1 MGEWDERSEWLQ
13 HAGASP
19 DGRQRE
25 QAPALHMER
34 GQRTLV
40 DVGYSEERSFDCVP
54 RRAHTARKRKARD
67 FAQDDNK

>member
-13 HAGASP
+13 HAGAIP
-19 DGRQRE
+19 GGRQRE

-34 GQRTLV
+34 GQQTLV

-54 RRAHTARKRKARD
+54 PAHTPRAGKKRGTLLRMTA
-67 FAQDDNK
+67 